1 VTKKLQSDMLA
12 LAKLFSQ
19 EFFFRVPEYQRP
31 FMWDEEDFTNLIDD
45 LTNAKWDEPYFLGT
59 LVLQKQ
65 NGSEYDVVD
74 GQQRLTA
81 LCILLAC
88 IRDAVW
94 KTGDKKLADELHAKI
109 YQQENTLENI
119 PAKNRLQVK
128 DQGVFNSLIGAMGA
142 SKESVSDHN
151 LGTAAGK
158 RYESARSIF
167 WAKLEA
173 MPAEELRKFAV
184 FVNGS
189 CTLIYLATDLFE
201 DAFRLFTVVNDRGKQ
216 LRRIDV
222 IKAHNLDPTRMPHS
236 DARVKYAQK
245 WEDMEAQLGE
255 VRFED
260 IFHLLRL
267 IYTKE
272 KPAADLHSEF
282 VERIFGQNDSPK
294 AGAQF
299 IEELAKYV
307 DLYDRLFVDCDYLDG
322 APGVHVEYHTLMNAM
337 ISHFPASEWKACLLF
352 FADKFGRDHFYQ
364 FVLEME
370 KLFLDHWV
378 QGVRKDER
386 YGTYTGI
393 LKEIQAAHSPNE
405 VMAGIKVDLDHIRA
419 ACKAENFYGAGHARY
434 LLVRAEIV
442 TSELDHPH
450 HFQVRSVEHVLPQNP
465 KPGGAWDTGFTPHEH
480 KTLVD
485 TAGNLVLLSK
495 SKNSVAGRKEFE
507 QKKATYLSTRVSD
520 FPRSVQVLKFP
531 AWTADVIR
539 QRTEEFAEIVLKNP

>member
-1 VTKKLQSDMLA
+1 MTKRLESDMLS

-31 FMWDEEDFTNLIDD
+31 FMWDEEDFSNLIDD
-45 LTNAKWDEPYFLGT
+45 LTDTKWDEPYFLGT

-65 NGSEYDVVD
+65 NGPEYDVVD

-88 IRDAVW
+88 IRDAVRSD
-94 KTGDKKLADELHAKI
+94 GENKLANELHAKI
-109 YQQENTLENI
+109 YQQENTLDAI

-128 DQGVFNSLIGAMGA
+128 DQGVFNAMIGAIGGSENPVSAFNA
-142 SKESVSDHN
+142 S
-151 LGTAAGK
+151 TAAGG
-158 RYESARSIF
+158 RYESARAIF
-167 WAKLEA
+167 SERLAA
-173 MPAEELRKFAV
+173 MSPEKRKSFAV

-189 CTLIYLATDLFE
+189 CTLIYLATDSFE

-222 IKAHNLDPTRMPHS
+222 LKAYNLDPIRMPHS
-236 DARVKYAQK
+236 DARSKYAQK

-267 IYTKE
+267 VYTKD
-272 KPAADLHSEF
+272 KPAADLHTEF
-282 VERIFGQNDSPK
+282 VERILGKSDAPK
-294 AGAQF
+294 PGAGF

-307 DLYDRLFVDCDYLDG
+307 DLYDRLFVDCDYLDS
-322 APGVHVEYHTLMNAM
+322 ASGVHVEYRTMMGAM
-337 ISHFPASEWKACLLF
+337 VEYFPASEWKACLLY
-352 FADKFGRDHFYQ
+352 FADKFGKSSFYQ
-364 FVLEME
+364 FVLNIE
-370 KLFLDHWV
+370 KVYLDHWV

-386 YGTYTGI
+386 YGTYTTV
-393 LKEIQAAHSPNE
+393 LRQIQKATTTDDVVGATE
-405 VMAGIKVDLDHIRA
+405 VDLTHVQA
-419 ACKAENFYGAGHARY
+419 ACKTKNFYGAGYAKY

-450 HFQVRSVEHVLPQNP
+450 HFQVRSIEHVLPQAP
-465 KPGGAWDTGFTPHEH
+465 KPGSAWDSGFTTHEH
-480 KTLVD
+480 EELVN

-495 SKNSVAGRKEFE
+495 SKNSAAGRREFD
-507 QKKATYLSTRVSD
+507 QKKATYLAARVSD
-520 FPRSVQVLKFP
+520 FPRSVQVLNYA
-531 AWTADVIR
+531 AWTSEVIST
-539 QRTEEFAEIVLKNP
+539 RTEDFAQMVLANP